1 MRQRTAAYTLLGL
14 VLVALLLPPLR
25 ASQRDSYPLS
35 TYPMFSHER
44 GRLSAVATVV
54 GVDGDGE
61 VRRLDPH
68 LVGGTDEVMLAVTTA
83 SRAVRAGKE
92 RAAGLCRE
100 VAERIAASSRDE
112 LVGVEVRVE
121 THDAVARFADGDR
134 EPRSVTTH
142 ARCEV
147 RS

>member
-1 MRQRTAAYTLLGL
+1 MRQRRAAYGLLGL
-14 VLVALLLPPLR
+14 LLVALLLPPLR

-92 RAAGLCRE
+92 GSAGLCRE

-121 THDAVARFADGDR
+121 THDAVAYFAGDDR

-147 RS
+147 PS